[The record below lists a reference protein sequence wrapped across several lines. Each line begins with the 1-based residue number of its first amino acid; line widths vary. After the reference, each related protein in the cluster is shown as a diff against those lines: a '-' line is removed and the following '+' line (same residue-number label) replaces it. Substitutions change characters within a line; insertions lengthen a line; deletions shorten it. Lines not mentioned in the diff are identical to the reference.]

1 MSNIISNN
9 KTDKQYTHKILKLI
23 KGEKEMNEILK
34 ETRKQSY
41 KNSNLKT
48 KTKLVFE
55 ELGNEELTAREL
67 ARKMHK
73 KRFIKN
79 C

>member
-1 MSNIISNN
+1 
-9 KTDKQYTHKILKLI
+9 
-23 KGEKEMNEILK
+23 MNEILK

-67 ARKMHK
+67 AIKMYK
-73 KRFIKN
+73 KRFVKN
-79 C
+79 CWKTRNSTKAIRISKIRLCRSSR

>member
-1 MSNIISNN
+1 
-9 KTDKQYTHKILKLI
+9 
-23 KGEKEMNEILK
+23 MNEILK

-48 KTKLVFE
+48 KTKLVLE
-55 ELGNEELTAREL
+55 ELGKEELTAREL
-67 ARKMHK
+67 AMKMYK
-73 KRFIKN
+73 KRLIKN

>member
-1 MSNIISNN
+1 
-9 KTDKQYTHKILKLI
+9 
-23 KGEKEMNEILK
+23 MNEILK

-41 KNSNLKT
+41 KNPNLKT
-48 KTKLVFE
+48 KTKLVLE

-67 ARKMHK
+67 ARKMYK